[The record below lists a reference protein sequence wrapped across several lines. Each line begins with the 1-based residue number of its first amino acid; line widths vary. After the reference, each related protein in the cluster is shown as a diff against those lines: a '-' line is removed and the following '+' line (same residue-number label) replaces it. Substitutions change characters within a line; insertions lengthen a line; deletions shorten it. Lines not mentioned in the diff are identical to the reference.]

1 MKRLSALLLAALLSS
16 SLPSAVHAEGWI
28 FARSYYSHQ
37 PVHHVEIA
45 RRPPGGPFYT
55 RPQGDYVKSGY
66 RSVRSSIRVG
76 GYSYDNA
83 QFYESWIQVGSQ
95 F

>member
-1 MKRLSALLLAALLSS
+1 MKRFAIVLLATWA
-16 SLPSAVHAEGWI
+16 SATLASTARADGWI

-66 RSVRSSIRVG
+66 RNLRSSIVVG
-76 GYSYDNA
+76 GYSYDHA
-83 QFYESWIQVGSQ
+83 QFYESWIQFGSQ